1 MNESRRLSA
10 EDGAITLSSTFAYK
24 HPTPRAMVE
33 ALAPNVV
40 ASAEHSSLTCGGKS
54 QEQIM
59 EVYVTTLTHGLTPAL
74 DASVV
79 QPPSTEVVLVTGTT
93 GALGA
98 NFLANLLARPFIG
111 RVFAFNRGEQAELF
125 DRQQRALVNNGHGQ
139 SVNLKQ
145 EVDIGRVVLLAGDL
159 AKEDWGIDANVFDE
173 VRFPCSSYVFV
184 DRLTCFTDE
193 TERYSRHSQW

>member
-1 MNESRRLSA
+1 MIQACVNESRRLSA
-10 EDGAITLSSTFAYK
+10 GAEDGTITLSSTFAYK

-40 ASAEHSSLTCGGKS
+40 TSAAHSSTCGGKS

-59 EVYVTTLTHGLTPAL
+59 EDYVTTLTHGLTPAL

-98 NFLANLLARPFIG
+98 HFLADLLARPFIG

-125 DRQQRALVNNGHGQ
+125 DRQRKALVNNGQQ

-145 EVDIGRVVLLAGDL
+145 EVDQGRVVLLAGDL
-159 AKEDWGIDANVFDE
+159 AKEDWGIDAQVFDE
-173 VRFPCSSYVFV
+173 VRIPCS
-184 DRLTCFTDE
+184 LTILLLITNMVY
-193 TERYSRHSQW
+193 R